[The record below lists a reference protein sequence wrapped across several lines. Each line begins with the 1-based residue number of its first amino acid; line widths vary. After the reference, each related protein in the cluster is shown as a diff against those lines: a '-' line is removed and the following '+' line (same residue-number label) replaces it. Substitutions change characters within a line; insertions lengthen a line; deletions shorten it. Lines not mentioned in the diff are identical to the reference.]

1 MNSASQVIDFQKYIV
16 DKDVDSRIKPSRD
29 DMLRIMQ
36 ADIKALDAKVDK
48 NFEVLNSKIEVLDAK
63 IDGLA
68 ASTRADIKALDAKVD
83 SNFEILNSKI
93 EVLDA
98 KIDGLASSTRADIKV
113 LDTKIERLD
122 DRITQVISMRKWAV
136 GMFVVILLA
145 VVAPY
150 IAALF

>member
-1 MNSASQVIDFQKYIV
+1 MNSASQIIDFQKYIV
-16 DKDVDSRIKPSRD
+16 DKDVDSRIKSSRD
-29 DMLRIMQ
+29 DMLKIMQ
-36 ADIKALDAKVDK
+36 ADVMALDAKVDK
-48 NFEVLNSKIEVLDAK
+48 NFEVLNSKIDSNFEILNSK
-63 IDGLA
+63 I
-68 ASTRADIKALDAKVD
+68 D

-98 KIDGLASSTRADIKV
+98 KVDSLSTSTRAEFKV
-113 LDTKIERLD
+113 IDTKIERLD

-145 VVAPY
+145 IAAPY